1 MGHYYYGNDLVCFR
15 CSISLL
21 INKEIYIGYLI
32 MCHNPDTEKYTQR
45 LIELTNLDKNWY
57 SKEHTSSIPNHVA
70 ANNCQKW
77 IDENYYT
84 TKHYDIIITPMID
97 HAGIELEYTK
107 FRNDDNGDII
117 YFHNDGRIEYL
128 SELE

>member
-1 MGHYYYGNDLVCFR
+1 
-15 CSISLL
+15 
-21 INKEIYIGYLI
+21 

-45 LIELTNLDKNWY
+45 LVELTNLDKNWY
-57 SKEHTSSIPNHVA
+57 TKEYISPIPNHVA

-84 TKHYDIIITPMID
+84 TRNYDIIITPMID

-107 FRNDDNGDII
+107 FRDDNGDIV
-117 YFHNDGRIEYL
+117 YFYNDGKIEYF